1 MSEFIDIATPD
12 GTFQA
17 YVAKPQVAKAPA
29 IVVLQEIFG
38 INVDMKETCAWL
50 ASEGFIAVCPDL
62 FWRMEPGVSMSSL
75 NEAEWK
81 KGFEFYQRFNRDLG
95 VADIAATIETA
106 RKLPNCTGRV
116 GVTGF
121 CLGGLLTFLTATR
134 KSPDAAV
141 AYYGGET
148 DKYIDEARGLTRP
161 LMMHL
166 AEADEFIGPDARA
179 KISAGVKGNPH
190 VTVHTYP
197 GCNHAF
203 ARHQGVHYDAA
214 AATAANARTVA
225 FLKKNLA

>member
-12 GTFQA
+12 GTFRA
-17 YVAKPQVAKAPA
+17 YVETPSAPKAPA

-38 INVDMKETCAWL
+38 INEDMKETCAWL

-62 FWRMEPGVSMSSL
+62 FWRIEPGVSMSSL

-95 VADIAATIETA
+95 VADIAATIEAA
-106 RKLPNCTGRV
+106 RKLPKSTGRV

-121 CLGGLLTFLTATR
+121 CLGGLMTFLTAAR
-134 KSPDAAV
+134 KSPEAAV

-166 AEADEFIGPDARA
+166 GEADEFINAAARE
-179 KISAGVKGNPH
+179 KIIASVKGNPH
-190 VTVHTYP
+190 VTVYTYP
-197 GCNHAF
+197 GSMHAF
-203 ARHQGVHYDAA
+203 ARHHGVHYDET
-214 AATAANARTVA
+214 AATAANGRTIA
-225 FLKKNLA
+225 FFKKHLA

>member
-12 GTFQA
+12 GPFRA
-17 YVAKPQVAKAPA
+17 YVETPQVAKAPA
-29 IVVLQEIFG
+29 VVVLQEIFG

-81 KGFEFYQRFNRDLG
+81 KGFGFYQRFNRDLG

-106 RKLPNCTGRV
+106 RKLPKSTGRV

-121 CLGGLLTFLTATR
+121 CLGGLMTFLTAAR

-148 DKYIDEARGLTRP
+148 DKYIDEARGITRP
-161 LMMHL
+161 LMIHL
-166 AEADEFIGPDARA
+166 AEADEFIGPPAREQ
-179 KISAGVKGNPH
+179 IIAGVKGNPL

-203 ARHQGVHYDAA
+203 ARHHGVHYDAA
-214 AATAANARTVA
+214 AATTANARTVA